1 MVQIKETVQI
11 LNDIVNCLL
20 GEEESKGY
28 NMLVEVVP
36 KLTEISEYF
45 IKQEGKNVLIDG
57 LTSVLEGLENKDKW
71 MIADVIKYEIVEVLN
86 KYN

>member
-28 NMLVEVVP
+28 NMLVEVIP